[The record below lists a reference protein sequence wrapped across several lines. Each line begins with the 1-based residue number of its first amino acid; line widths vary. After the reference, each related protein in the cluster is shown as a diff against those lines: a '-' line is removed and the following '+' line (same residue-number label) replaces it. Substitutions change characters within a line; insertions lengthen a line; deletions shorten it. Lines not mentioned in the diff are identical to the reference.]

1 MPNLDSPSPRWPS
14 TTEALK
20 PTTFHR
26 HNRPLHA
33 LLLETQAWFSARDLG
48 RLMGWPLNE
57 RTMRKLDADQ
67 YRVMT
72 LSHHYGD
79 EDELMLNESGA
90 YAMLV
95 HHYHAE
101 NRGLR
106 QWITNDVVP
115 SLRGDQVPTDDR
127 APNLSLLQWPG
138 LSVSLL
144 HWQSEPWIR
153 LRDMPKMLPHP
164 QIQAESVSRRLARPW
179 WRAIWQGVGFGTC
192 PR

>member
-1 MPNLDSPSPRWPS
+1 MTEMPKPDFQTKHL
-14 TTEALK
+14 T

-33 LLLETQAWFSARDLG
+33 LLLETQAWFCARDPG

-72 LSHHYGD
+72 LGHHYGV
-79 EDELMLNESGA
+79 EQELMLNESGV

-106 QWITNDVVP
+106 QWITNEVVP
-115 SLRGDQVPTDDR
+115 SLRGNQVAVD
-127 APNLSLLQWPG
+127 
-138 LSVSLL
+138 
-144 HWQSEPWIR
+144 
-153 LRDMPKMLPHP
+153 
-164 QIQAESVSRRLARPW
+164 
-179 WRAIWQGVGFGTC
+179 
-192 PR
+192 